1 MGGGHLIT
9 DEETRKIAE
18 GFLAASPWLGDAEW
32 ERIVTGPRA
41 DYYRDFDGRYP
52 ADAELSDGHEWSWSV
67 SFTDPAGR
75 RESLTHAKVLEGL
88 SRIVYEPHQGAAV
101 FQFMRI
107 TQWFQEPTQDR
118 QQLELSSAEH
128 SRICQYALHGKMV
141 FSVAEDSAK
150 LDLFEEQRSGEEAP
164 TP

>member
-9 DEETRKIAE
+9 DEETRKITE
-18 GFLAASPWLGDAEW
+18 GFLETSPWLGDAEW

-41 DYYRDFDGRYP
+41 DYYRDFEGRFP
-52 ADAELSDGHEWSWSV
+52 PDVELSDGHEWSWSV

-88 SRIVYEPHQGAAV
+88 NRIVYEPHQGTAAL
-101 FQFMRI
+101 QFMRI
-107 TQWFQEPTQDR
+107 DQWFREPTQIR

-128 SRICQYALHGKMV
+128 SSICQYALYAKTV
-141 FSVAEDSAK
+141 FPVAEDFGK
-150 LDLFEEQRSGEEAP
+150 FDLFEDQRSGGEAP